1 MQNEAS
7 TYPKIPPAEAT
18 YMHIGLIVGIG
29 PAATDY
35 YYRYLISAAAR
46 AGKDLEL
53 TMAHADTPTLLRNQ
67 ANGNVQAQVD
77 IYLRLTE
84 RLQRAG
90 IDQMAVTSIAGH
102 FCINA
107 FKEVSPVPVID
118 LLDVIRFEVKR
129 RGLKRVGLIGT
140 RVVMESRFYGVL
152 DGVEVIAP
160 VNDLMEVHEAYVA
173 MASAG
178 VATPAHREVFLRA
191 GMSLTNTYGCE
202 SIMLAGTDLALV
214 FGTVVNPGFDILDCA
229 EAHAAAI
236 AHAAMTGKDVT

>member
-1 MQNEAS
+1 
-7 TYPKIPPAEAT
+7 
-18 YMHIGLIVGIG
+18 MHIGLIVGIG

-35 YYRYLISAAAR
+35 YYRHLISAAAR

-53 TMAHADTPTLLRNQ
+53 TMAHADTPTLLRHR
-67 ANGNVQAQVD
+67 AEGSVKAQVD
-77 IYLRLTE
+77 SYRRLTE

-90 IDQMAVTSIAGH
+90 IAQVAVTSIAGH
-102 FCINA
+102 FCIDA
-107 FKEVSPVPVID
+107 FKAVSPVPVID
-118 LLDVIRFEVKR
+118 LLNVIKLEVKR
-129 RGLKRVGLIGT
+129 RGLRRPGLLGT

-178 VATPAHREVFLRA
+178 VATPAHREAFMRA
-191 GMSLTNTYGCE
+191 GTWLTQTEGCE
-202 SIMLAGTDLALV
+202 AIMLAGTDLALV
-214 FGTVVNPGFDILDCA
+214 FGKGVEPGFDILDCA

-236 AHAAMTGKDVT
+236 AHAAMTNPGAN